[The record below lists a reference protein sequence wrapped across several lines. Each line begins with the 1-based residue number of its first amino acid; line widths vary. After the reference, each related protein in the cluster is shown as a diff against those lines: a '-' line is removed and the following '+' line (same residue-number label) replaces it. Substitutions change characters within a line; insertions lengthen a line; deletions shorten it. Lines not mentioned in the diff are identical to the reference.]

1 MAFRAVY
8 RSNDPKWRK
17 STGQPSFGE
26 ALADFVNPS
35 DGTPTYPSDGYGI
48 PTSVYSI
55 ASGESFTK
63 GALVRLNGS
72 NQLTELTAVS
82 QTVKGVALERVVSG
96 SAQGIVTGSACI
108 VPVSIENEDSGRTE
122 RPRFAVKDKDNETP
136 SSAHVGVKCA
146 IYDNSGDW
154 LIDIGDTAN
163 QDVEVVDILGTNGEF
178 VVVFLDAAIQS

>member
-17 STGQPSFGE
+17 ATGQPNFGE
-26 ALADFVNPS
+26 AFADFYNPS
-35 DGTPTYPSDGYGI
+35 DGTVTYPSDGYGI
-48 PTSVYSI
+48 PTSVYTI

-72 NQLTELTAVS
+72 TQLTELTVVT
-82 QTVKGVALERVVSG
+82 QTVKGVALERVVNG
-96 SAQGIVTGSACI
+96 SAQGIITTKACI
-108 VPVSIENEDSGRTE
+108 VPVSIDNEESGRTE

-163 QDVEVVDILGTNGEF
+163 QDVEILDTIANTDEF
-178 VVVFLDAAIQS
+178 VVVFLDAAIQA